1 MAPAEDALI
10 GCATT
15 CGISAR
21 RLLLRRASTHSLS
34 APIPGLMEVS
44 RRGSR
49 LDASERVFTLGGRHG
64 RIGPFGSWG
73 CQVSTGLRDRRSQ
86 VEVARRPR
94 KTAGK
99 ASNWQQQLRPRCLVS
114 EHRRRPPS
122 PDGED
127 VIRGGAAPPTPVSDV
142 KEPRGTPDSV
152 RSTPPV
158 GGPRREAQ
166 IGRKYL

>member
-1 MAPAEDALI
+1 MRCRRFGPDGADLELASISWRRKLVN
-10 GCATT
+10 GCSL
-15 CGISAR
+15 CGV
-21 RLLLRRASTHSLS
+21 RRA
-34 APIPGLMEVS
+34 
-44 RRGSR
+44 
-49 LDASERVFTLGGRHG
+49 
-64 RIGPFGSWG
+64 RIGLFGSWG

>member
-1 MAPAEDALI
+1 MRRRRGRRTTSQATDGRFDVVASRPLLQGRHKVVIGAAPAARSMPCRRFGPAGADIELAPISWRPKLVN
-10 GCATT
+10 GCSL
-15 CGISAR
+15 CGV
-21 RLLLRRASTHSLS
+21 RRA
-34 APIPGLMEVS
+34 
-44 RRGSR
+44 
-49 LDASERVFTLGGRHG
+49 
-64 RIGPFGSWG
+64 RIALFGSWG

-142 KEPRGTPDSV
+142 KEPRGTPDS
-152 RSTPPV
+152 
-158 GGPRREAQ
+158 
-166 IGRKYL
+166 